1 MLVSKSDFRNEVFK
15 LKRNLTSSE
24 RIIKSQSIFKKIE
37 QLQIF
42 NHAKTILIYWSL
54 DDEVFTHDVTKRWN
68 HLKRILL
75 PVTLKEE
82 LELRE
87 FKGTHLLKESSKM
100 KLKEPVGKAFTAFN
114 EIDMAIVPGLA
125 FDNQNNRIGYGK
137 GYYDKLLSNLSV
149 FKIGICFDFQIFDN
163 ISTTERD
170 IKMDMVITN

>member
-24 RIIKSQSIFKKIE
+24 RILKSQSIFKKIE
-37 QLQIF
+37 QLHLF
-42 NHAKTILIYWSL
+42 NNANTVLIYWSL
-54 DDEVFTHDVTKRWN
+54 DDEVFTHDVTKKWTRT
-68 HLKRILL
+68 KRILL

-87 FKGTHLLKESSKM
+87 FKGTHLLKESPKM

-114 EIDMAIVPGLA
+114 EIDLAIVPGLA
-125 FDNQNNRIGYGK
+125 FDKQNNRIGYGK

-149 FKIGICFDFQIFDN
+149 FKIGICFDFQIFDK
-163 ISTTERD
+163 IPATEKD
-170 IKMDMVITN
+170 IKMDLVITN